1 MFNVKDRLSH
11 IINNKQS
18 ILKENYGARTIKEQS
33 EIFFSRIYG
42 LYDMKEN
49 IFRALTSEEQINV
62 LLVGPPATSKTLFM
76 STIQEQCNDVFYF
89 DASNTTSAGLIE
101 ELYVNRK
108 ARLIIIDELDK
119 LKRNDLNSLL
129 GLLND
134 GRIVKTLKKMKYN
147 FKMENIKVFATS
159 NSLGNLSKPA
169 RSRFQ
174 EYHLTEYSDEEFI
187 NVVKFCLNN
196 KIHDA
201 ISELIAKVLLNYK
214 RKDVRSAIA
223 ISNLLKKED
232 TENDVLRVIENWI
245 KYKLDEDDINYN

>member
-1 MFNVKDRLSH
+1 
-11 IINNKQS
+11 
-18 ILKENYGARTIKEQS
+18 
-33 EIFFSRIYG
+33 
-42 LYDMKEN
+42 
-49 IFRALTSEEQINV
+49 
-62 LLVGPPATSKTLFM
+62 
-76 STIQEQCNDVFYF
+76 
-89 DASNTTSAGLIE
+89 
-101 ELYVNRK
+101 
-108 ARLIIIDELDK
+108 
-119 LKRNDLNSLL
+119 
-129 GLLND
+129 
-134 GRIVKTLKKMKYN
+134 
-147 FKMENIKVFATS
+147 MENIKVFATS

-201 ISELIAKVLLNYK
+201 ISELIARVLLNYK

-232 TENDVLRVIENWI
+232 TEDDVLRVIENWI